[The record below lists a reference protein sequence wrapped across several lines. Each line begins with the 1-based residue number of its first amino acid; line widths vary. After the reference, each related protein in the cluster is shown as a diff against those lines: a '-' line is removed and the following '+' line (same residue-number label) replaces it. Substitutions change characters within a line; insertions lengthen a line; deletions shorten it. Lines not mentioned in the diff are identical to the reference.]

1 MERVAVPAVV
11 GLKNLPQIRFAV
23 PMAARVRAD
32 VAAMAA
38 VVPPGI

>member
-1 MERVAVPAVV
+1 MERLAVAVVA
-11 GLKNLPQIRFAV
+11 GLKNLPQILFAV
-23 PMAARVRAD
+23 PIVVRVRVV

>member
-1 MERVAVPAVV
+1 MERLAVAVVA
-11 GLKNLPQIRFAV
+11 GLKNLPQILFAV
-23 PMAARVRAD
+23 PIVVSVRVV